1 MTGAFVVRWGATIPG
16 REAKALEVFGKSIER
31 FEQLAKEGRI
41 HAHREYIA
49 LTGRAGGFTIIEGE
63 VEELQKILV
72 EPETLALNSQAEAIV
87 ADFEQNLYAGGTDKA
102 VQELMGTYVGAMG
115 EIGYM

>member
-1 MTGAFVVRWGATIPG
+1 MTGAWIARWGATVPG

-41 HAHREYIA
+41 HAHKEYIA
-49 LTGRAGGFTIIEGE
+49 LTGRTGGFTIIEGE
-63 VEELQKILV
+63 VEELQRILL
-72 EPETLALNSQAEAIV
+72 EPETLALNSQAAAIV
-87 ADFEQNLYAGGTDKA
+87 ADFEQALYVGGTDQA
-102 VQELMGTYVGAMG
+102 VQGLMGTYVTALG